1 MSRPHKWISWLR
13 TFLCNIRKFE
23 SSEIRILYGVKM
35 GLFLMVVLAMGL
47 TINREMIFACLGTLF
62 IASISISVLEENRST
77 KSKINTL
84 LVVSILN
91 ASAFTIGT
99 IVATMS
105 FLVVSLS
112 ALALFIIAYAGVY
125 PNAVKFILVVS
136 LTFSIGIGQS
146 AGSVIAIGEQFLLVL
161 IGGLWGLLGSIIPIR
176 VTHLVSEPR
185 AETAPVYLEP
195 TRFPVTHLER
205 IRPLLSNLSIRS
217 EQFRFAVAIA
227 TTGAIGL
234 MIAVDLGLQKQYW
247 VLTTI
252 CIIFLRSSISTIFS
266 FTSMRIIGTIIG
278 AAIASVITAY
288 VYYPGLL
295 LSFLFPFAT
304 MHLAMSRVN
313 EILATILLST
323 FVLVLLNI
331 MSHGQM
337 LLAQT
342 RILDTIVGAGLALAG
357 VLALWSVSQWKRL

>member
-146 AGSVIAIGEQFLLVL
+146 DWQ
-161 IGGLWGLLGSIIPIR
+161 R
-176 VTHLVSEPR
+176 YCYR
-185 AETAPVYLEP
+185 
-195 TRFPVTHLER
+195 
-205 IRPLLSNLSIRS
+205 
-217 EQFRFAVAIA
+217 
-227 TTGAIGL
+227 
-234 MIAVDLGLQKQYW
+234 
-247 VLTTI
+247 
-252 CIIFLRSSISTIFS
+252 
-266 FTSMRIIGTIIG
+266 
-278 AAIASVITAY
+278 
-288 VYYPGLL
+288 
-295 LSFLFPFAT
+295 
-304 MHLAMSRVN
+304 
-313 EILATILLST
+313 
-323 FVLVLLNI
+323 
-331 MSHGQM
+331 
-337 LLAQT
+337 
-342 RILDTIVGAGLALAG
+342 
-357 VLALWSVSQWKRL
+357 